1 MERLDRV
8 MFFPCS
14 LNQSHT
20 TLTETNG
27 SSHSWKDGTVTMTSG
42 SAPNSIAEICGY
54 LSVFLCH
61 EPLVSV
67 TLNLSFSTP
76 VAGTRQL
83 AGVGDSENGAFVGF
97 DGTRFGARFVRGGR
111 RQYWTMQIGTAC
123 TTSGAL
129 LITLADTTFTV
140 GVGAGMTVTQ
150 IAYAIYLNSSIRNAN
165 IKSSFCFDYVVLWSD
180 ATSSLGG
187 SSVLAAFNGTS
198 TGVSGTCVS
207 SIASVPATEE
217 WVYDA
222 SFNGG
227 GYPNVEGLLET
238 DLNVYRLTFSRW
250 STGVVSIAVMDPSSD
265 DFITIHTWS
274 PGSRGFNTSMPYT
287 PTIRTENGSTSATMA
302 TSTSMASISTGTPS
316 TSYNYT
322 PFNTVFTALNI
333 PVISGAYRVVGVIQN
348 PMLQNGV
355 RNRMVVNV
363 TKIEYA
369 VSTPRPVRIF
379 TMIGGLTNIPGTMN
393 RHLSWNAVNICTPST
408 VSPMYVQ
415 GGLEFSNSYAGACTD
430 QISIDFDQLWLMP
443 SIVIYVCVKA
453 ATDPVTCSI
462 DATVHWQ
469 EH

>member
-1 MERLDRV
+1 
-8 MFFPCS
+8 
-14 LNQSHT
+14 
-20 TLTETNG
+20 
-27 SSHSWKDGTVTMTSG
+27 
-42 SAPNSIAEICGY
+42 
-54 LSVFLCH
+54 
-61 EPLVSV
+61 
-67 TLNLSFSTP
+67 
-76 VAGTRQL
+76 
-83 AGVGDSENGAFVGF
+83 
-97 DGTRFGARFVRGGR
+97 
-111 RQYWTMQIGTAC
+111 
-123 TTSGAL
+123 
-129 LITLADTTFTV
+129 
-140 GVGAGMTVTQ
+140 
-150 IAYAIYLNSSIRNAN
+150 
-165 IKSSFCFDYVVLWSD
+165 
-180 ATSSLGG
+180 
-187 SSVLAAFNGTS
+187 
-198 TGVSGTCVS
+198 
-207 SIASVPATEE
+207 
-217 WVYDA
+217 
-222 SFNGG
+222 
-227 GYPNVEGLLET
+227 
-238 DLNVYRLTFSRW
+238 
-250 STGVVSIAVMDPSSD
+250 
-265 DFITIHTWS
+265 
-274 PGSRGFNTSMPYT
+274 
-287 PTIRTENGSTSATMA
+287 
-302 TSTSMASISTGTPS
+302 MASISTGTPS